1 MVAQPDSYRPAN
13 QNTGVPPEQDANQA
27 EGKIQQAVVVPDVSV
42 FMPEDI
48 FKLLMG
54 VAGIRQQDGLSPK
67 SNDTRRE
74 NPWGE
79 SHPQARYAV
88 LPAKPLYFI
97 IFLL

>member
-1 MVAQPDSYRPAN
+1 MVAQSNSHRPAN

-54 VAGIRQQDGLSPK
+54 VAGIRQQDGFAPK
-67 SNDTRRE
+67 SNNARRE
-74 NPWGE
+74 NLCRE
-79 SHPQARYAV
+79 SDPQAV
-88 LPAKPLYFI
+88 
-97 IFLL
+97 